1 MISEIDAFNMI
12 NNPNRYKQLSIIKYL
27 HNSPLK
33 SKIKFLINEHKFEKN
48 TILLG
53 LSYVKM
59 CNKVNIHN
67 IHLYTLC
74 AIILA
79 NKYLNDYNLNILNIL
94 KSLEISKYD
103 YKNIELNLL
112 KSTNW
117 KLDKENNEIKH
128 QLVKRWK

>member
-1 MISEIDAFNMI
+1 MISELDALNMI
-12 NNPNRYKQLSIIKYL
+12 NNLNRHKQSSIIKYL
-27 HNSPLK
+27 YNSSLK
-33 SKIKFLINEHKFEKN
+33 SKIKFLINEYKFEKN

-59 CNKVNIHN
+59 CDKVNIHN

-79 NKYLNDYNLNILNIL
+79 NKYLNDYNIDILNIL
-94 KSLEISKYD
+94 KSIEITTDD

-112 KSTNW
+112 NSTNW
-117 KLDKENNEIKH
+117 KLDEENDEIKH

>member
-1 MISEIDAFNMI
+1 MISELDAFNMI
-12 NNPNRYKQLSIIKYL
+12 NNPNRHKQSSIIKYL
-27 HNSPLK
+27 HNSSLK
-33 SKIKFLINEHKFEKN
+33 SKIKFLINEYKFEKN

-59 CNKVNIHN
+59 CDKVNIHN

-79 NKYLNDYNLNILNIL
+79 NKYLNDYNIDILNIL
-94 KSLEISKYD
+94 KSIEITIDD

-112 KSTNW
+112 NSTNW
-117 KLDKENNEIKH
+117 KLDEENDEIKH

>member
-1 MISEIDAFNMI
+1 MISEIEAFNII

-27 HNSPLK
+27 NNSPLK
-33 SKIKFLINEHKFEKN
+33 TKIKFLINEYKFEKN

-79 NKYLNDYNLNILNIL
+79 NKYL
-94 KSLEISKYD
+94 SLS
-103 YKNIELNLL
+103 IERSVIIIEYLGFV
-112 KSTNW
+112 
-117 KLDKENNEIKH
+117 IA
-128 QLVKRWK
+128 